1 MISNLYA
8 IFEGQVPES
17 WKIGWRKMAVE
28 KGFRLPKSQYIR
40 KKEFKLKFIEIKPEF
55 KDLSEW
61 FGKE

>member
-1 MISNLYA
+1 VND
-8 IFEGQVPES
+8 FWKKEGSSLQD
-17 WKIGWRKMAVE
+17 KTVE